1 MPVSPPRSAARTHGA
16 GPLPD
21 SVRCACC
28 QLMGSGKMPKSR
40 PSSRGSSGGDRP
52 GSSHGSDRPHSRGSD
67 RPHSRGSDRPD
78 SRGSVEGSD
87 RPSSRQSQASYGM
100 SEYDPEDDSSDESG
114 SESEDDDDV
123 EFQIKQVPVAQF
135 NKRGFFGYC
144 IFLGLF
150 VYNTMWG
157 GIAGSDAYYFA
168 DFCRGMTSKDDFWGI
183 SNSEEYYL
191 WLGVHFFPSL
201 AEYSVTVDDTEPFRL
216 LSVPRIRQVR
226 GTACAV
232 PTRMTHIAETCY
244 EWGVRTTEPLPA
256 SG

>member
-21 SVRCACC
+21 SVRCVCC

-135 NKRGFFGYC
+135 NKRGFFGW
-144 IFLGLF
+144 FDRRF
-150 VYNTMWG
+150 RSG
-157 GIAGSDAYYFA
+157 GGDGGVFPHGCGESG
-168 DFCRGMTSKDDFWGI
+168 RGEG
-183 SNSEEYYL
+183 N
-191 WLGVHFFPSL
+191 GG
-201 AEYSVTVDDTEPFRL
+201 
-216 LSVPRIRQVR
+216 R
-226 GTACAV
+226 GA
-232 PTRMTHIAETCY
+232 
-244 EWGVRTTEPLPA
+244 
-256 SG
+256 